1 MHIDWSTL
9 ALQTVNALVLVW
21 LLARFL
27 FRPVADIVAARQK
40 AAQALLADAE
50 ASRRAAQ
57 AGQDAAREEN
67 ARLAAS
73 REAALRAAEADAEAH
88 KARLLALAR
97 AEAAQVRV
105 QAENEM
111 DRERTAQARAIEGD
125 AVRLAVEIAGR
136 LLDRMPP
143 EARVQGFIGGTAD
156 ALASLPP
163 ETRAGFGAQGEP
175 LVGYAYHRGGIQQ
188 NPAHGGV
195 HLQDGRQE
203 LSVTAADVGQHLDP
217 GKVVRQE
224 HGLRDQC
231 RYVGHRFVK
240 CIAGFAVSVQVVE
253 QGRPK
258 HVWKSRRVGLHA
270 VEELAPGIVVNLAER
285 HHQGAQRAGSIGL

>member
-1 MHIDWSTL
+1 MRIDWSTL

-40 AAQALLADAE
+40 AAQALLEDAE

-57 AGQDAAREEN
+57 AGQDAVHDEAV
-67 ARLAAS
+67 RLAAS

-88 KARLLALAR
+88 KDKLLAKAR
-97 AEAAQVRV
+97 AEAAQVRA
-105 QAENEM
+105 QAESEIE
-111 DRERTAQARAIEGD
+111 RERSAQARAIEDD

-136 LLDRMPP
+136 LLERMPP

-175 LVGYAYHRGGIQQ
+175 LALAAPRELSDAERDACEAAFGAALGREVTLRVRADPTLIAGLELTG
-188 NPAHGGV
+188 AHAAVRNHLRHDLDAIRETLLESGGV
-195 HLQDGRQE
+195 RG
-203 LSVTAADVGQHLDP
+203 
-217 GKVVRQE
+217 
-224 HGLRDQC
+224 
-231 RYVGHRFVK
+231 
-240 CIAGFAVSVQVVE
+240 
-253 QGRPK
+253 
-258 HVWKSRRVGLHA
+258 
-270 VEELAPGIVVNLAER
+270 
-285 HHQGAQRAGSIGL
+285 

>member
-111 DRERTAQARAIEGD
+111 DRERAAQARAIEGD

-143 EARVQGFIGGTAD
+143 EARVQGFINGTAE

-163 ETRAGFGAQGEP
+163 ETRAGFGAHGEP
-175 LVGYAYHRGGIQQ
+175 LELAAPRELSASERKACEDAFGAVLGHVVTLRVRADPELIAGIELTG
-188 NPAHGGV
+188 AHAAVRNHLRRDLDAIRETLREQGGV
-195 HLQDGRQE
+195 RG
-203 LSVTAADVGQHLDP
+203 
-217 GKVVRQE
+217 
-224 HGLRDQC
+224 
-231 RYVGHRFVK
+231 
-240 CIAGFAVSVQVVE
+240 
-253 QGRPK
+253 
-258 HVWKSRRVGLHA
+258 
-270 VEELAPGIVVNLAER
+270 
-285 HHQGAQRAGSIGL
+285 